1 MPSSIL
7 DRGPMPNVLVMMP
20 AASAE
25 VSRTPLSIK
34 SVKPNV
40 PKNACRKR
48 LVHSPRVTRRMRDGL
63 YHGAMHTMAIKK
75 RSSANNITGTTATI
89 DLPKPTLLP
98 TSAMAAI
105 RKRAW
110 MGTIG

>member
-1 MPSSIL
+1 VNQITVQVGSKDQIDAATSTSPS
-7 DRGPMPNVLVMMP
+7 
-20 AASAE
+20 A
-25 VSRTPLSIK
+25 T
-34 SVKPNV
+34 
-40 PKNACRKR
+40 
-48 LVHSPRVTRRMRDGL
+48 
-63 YHGAMHTMAIKK
+63 
-75 RSSANNITGTTATI
+75 ITGTTATI